1 MVRQI
6 DRNKPHTASRTS
18 RKSAT
23 RVSKPAAALTKTEP
37 ANSAPRARAPRSNR
51 EMREVSVDRIYH
63 SALNLFVEQGYGSTT
78 IDEIAA
84 GAGLTKGGV
93 YFYISKK
100 EHLMAQMLD
109 DISARYIDDIIAKL
123 KARDLTPQEKLV
135 AFMHSQVT
143 FALENPQEVM
153 LLVMSSV
160 EFSKRSDAL
169 TEKIDAIYER
179 MREFILMTIKQG
191 LASKSFA
198 TKLHPIATASFY
210 VATHDGMM
218 LEWYRRAAK
227 IDGTELVRVFRE
239 AFLRAL
245 S

>member
-1 MVRQI
+1 MVRQTDHI
-6 DRNKPHTASRTS
+6 KPHTASRTS
-18 RKSAT
+18 RKPAT
-23 RVSKPAAALTKTEP
+23 RASKPAAALTKTAP
-37 ANSAPRARAPRSNR
+37 AKPALRAGGPRSNR
-51 EMREVSVDRIYH
+51 EMREVSVDRIFH
-63 SALNLFVEQGYGSTT
+63 SALKLFVEQGYGSTT

-109 DISARYIDDIIAKL
+109 DIAARYIDDIISKL
-123 KARDLTPQEKLV
+123 KVQDLTAQEKLV

-143 FALENPQEVM
+143 FAQENPQEVM

-160 EFSKRSDAL
+160 EFSKRNDAL

-179 MREFILMTIKQG
+179 MRDFILTTIKQG